1 MWTRF
6 RKLRNKVFALIC
18 ESKNSL
24 LDEIS
29 NKLKSNNVTSRAWWV
44 VLKKG
49 ISPTSTS
56 TIPPLA
62 SDGSI
67 ITEELDK
74 AYILN
79 HFFQSQTFFNEQ
91 NATLQDLIPYDTNS
105 NLNSINLTA
114 IDIHS
119 ILRQLSLG
127 KATGPNG
134 LSNRI
139 LKDSATDLS
148 EPLCSLYNLS
158 LRIGIV
164 RSSYK
169 KRYVCAAFKKDDP
182 TFPSNY
188 RPITLLNSD
197 DRVFERLFLDTYI
210 TTYMTVIFYIIT
222 IWFYTR

>member
-6 RKLRNKVFALIC
+6 RKLRNKVVALIR

-29 NKLKSNNVTSRAWWV
+29 NKLKSNNVTSRAQWT

-56 TIPPLA
+56 TIPPLE

-67 ITEELDK
+67 ITEVLDT
-74 AYILN
+74 AYIFN

-91 NATLQDLIPYDTNS
+91 NATLEDLIPYDTNS

-119 ILRQLSLG
+119 ILRQLPLG

-148 EPLCSLYNLS
+148 EPMCSLYNLS
-158 LRIGIV
+158 LKIGIV

-169 KRYVCAAFKKDDP
+169 KRYVCAAFKNM
-182 TFPSNY
+182 T
-188 RPITLLNSD
+188 
-197 DRVFERLFLDTYI
+197 RLSLA
-210 TTYMTVIFYIIT
+210 T
-222 IWFYTR
+222 IAR